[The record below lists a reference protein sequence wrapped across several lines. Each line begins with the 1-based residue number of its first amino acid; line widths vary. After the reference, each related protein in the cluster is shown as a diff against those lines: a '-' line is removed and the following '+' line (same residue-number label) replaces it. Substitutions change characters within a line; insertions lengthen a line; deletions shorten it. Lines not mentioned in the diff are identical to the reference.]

1 MSDFYQEPGITPE
14 EPQQPETEPLQETQP
29 QAAEPEFTPE
39 WSAPEPEEPTP
50 QPEVKPKK
58 KKSKTWIWVVVALL
72 VGALIGAAVIYALN
86 PPTATVAQTE
96 TEKGDSYTLV
106 EQPVK
111 KTLKTNTGDK
121 TLTPAEVYA
130 QNVGAVVGIS
140 TEKTATNIF
149 GQRTSRATG
158 GSGFILTE
166 DGYVVTNNHITEG
179 ANSIKVTLYNGDVYD
194 AKLVGSYAVNDVSL
208 LKIDA
213 TDLQCVSVGK
223 SSDLVAGEQVAAI
236 GNPLFELTNSITV
249 GYVSAVDR
257 EITVEGK
264 QLNMI
269 QTDVVIN
276 AGSSGGPLFD
286 MNGNVVGIT
295 TAKFS
300 GQLSTGSLIE
310 GTSFAIP
317 LDDVIDVLMDI
328 QQNGRVTGRPYLG
341 VRLLELDEYTAN
353 VYGLPVGPYVQVVDE
368 GSCVEKAGMQQ
379 GDIIIKFDG
388 TEVTT
393 YNQLVAALN
402 KYKAGD
408 TVTITVFRAG
418 AEVDLQVTLD
428 ERPAEN
434 TTEQPQDQQLQ
445 QEQQQQQ
452 QQIFSIPGIGSF
464 SIR

>member
-1 MSDFYQEPGITPE
+1 MSDFYQEPGVTPE
-14 EPQQPETEPLQETQP
+14 EPQQPETEPLQQEQP
-29 QAAEPEFTPE
+29 QAAEPEFTSE
-39 WSAPEPEEPTP
+39 WTAPEPEEPTP
-50 QPEVKPKK
+50 QPEVKVKK
-58 KKSKTWIWVVVALL
+58 KKSKTWIWVIVALL

-86 PPTATVAQTE
+86 PSAAPAAAE
-96 TEKGDSYTLV
+96 TTKGDSYELV

-121 TLTPAEVYA
+121 SLTPAEVYA

-249 GYVSAVDR
+249 GYVSAVNR
-257 EITVEGK
+257 EITIEGK

-276 AGSSGGPLFD
+276 AGNSGGPLFD

-295 TAKFS
+295 TAKYS
-300 GQLSTGSLIE
+300 GQTNTGSLIE

-353 VYGLPVGPYVQVVDE
+353 VYGLPVGPYVQEVDE

-402 KYKAGD
+402 KHKAGD
-408 TVTITVFRAG
+408 TVKITVFRAG

-428 ERPAEN
+428 ERPAED
-434 TTEQPQDQQLQ
+434 TAEQQPQQEQQTQ

-452 QQIFSIPGIGSF
+452 Q
-464 SIR
+464 